1 MILKNVEKKIF
12 DICLKQ
18 CERLTLLSLN
28 KIDTSN
34 VKYVNSIF
42 ENCNKLNYLDIYS
55 FDTSIVINNVKI
67 IERL

>member
-1 MILKNVEKKIF
+1 MLKKKIF

-18 CERLTLLSLN
+18 CERLTLLYLN
-28 KIDTSN
+28 KIDKSN

-67 IERL
+67 I